1 MFGKRINHINEVS
14 VEALSLEDIKWG
26 YGTGRDRTT
35 GSGRNKEHFYR
46 SGVMTPIG
54 DILLSLWYEL
64 AQMLI
69 AREGLRDLCSQLEA
83 YYRETSVTQVYAGKE
98 GAQALRQEALK
109 LCVSRIFDNPKWV
122 GFISFNRRYRPKAL
136 ASARIVTVFLHC
148 CQKHGEVPLAQI
160 QHAFQE
166 TVCCPHCGRWS
177 EFTPASF
184 KMAHLSKA

>member
-54 DILLSLWYEL
+54 DIFLSLWYEL
-64 AQMLI
+64 AQTLI

-109 LCVSRIFDNPKWV
+109 LCVSLIFDNPKWV
-122 GFISFNRRYRPKAL
+122 GFISFNR
-136 ASARIVTVFLHC
+136 
-148 CQKHGEVPLAQI
+148 
-160 QHAFQE
+160 
-166 TVCCPHCGRWS
+166 
-177 EFTPASF
+177 
-184 KMAHLSKA
+184 